1 MAQRYPTLSI
11 VGAGTVGSTLG
22 LALRAKGYPV
32 AAVISRTGP
41 SALALA
47 RALKCSRA
55 STAVADLPA
64 ETELL
69 LLAVPDA
76 AVAQVARE
84 AAALKQLKFRKL
96 FAVHCSGVHSASVLA
111 PLRKKGAAVASMH
124 PVQTF
129 PSRLTPAELRGRLK
143 GIYYGI
149 DGEAL
154 SLRKAENL
162 AADLGGHAVEVP
174 EELRAL
180 YHATCVFAS
189 SYLMVLLNAISELA
203 RALPLKASWTEVFG
217 PLMTASMEHTIRQGA
232 SRSLTGPIVRGDDPT
247 IDAHLAALAEHAPQF
262 LPLYTVAG
270 IEVARVAR
278 KGGQIS
284 EEDVRRLVMKFR
296 QFIKSQPTRKVN
308 S

>member
-1 MAQRYPTLSI
+1 MAQRYPTISI
-11 VGAGTVGSTLG
+11 VGAGTVGTTLG

-32 AAVISRTGP
+32 ASVISRTGP
-41 SALALA
+41 PAVSLA
-47 RALKCSRA
+47 RALKCPRA
-55 STAVADLPA
+55 STSVADLSP
-64 ETELL
+64 ETEVL

-76 AVAQVARE
+76 AVALVAKQ
-84 AAALKQLKFRKL
+84 AAGLKQLKFRKL
-96 FAVHCSGVHSASVLA
+96 FAVHCSGVHSAAILA
-111 PLRKKGAAVASMH
+111 PLRKKGAAVASLH
-124 PVQTF
+124 PIQTF
-129 PSRLTPAELRGRLK
+129 PAHLTAGALRGRLK

-154 SLRKAENL
+154 ALRKAENL
-162 AADLGGHAVEVP
+162 AADLGGHTVEVP
-174 EELRAL
+174 AELRAV
-180 YHATCVFAS
+180 YHATCVFSS

-203 RALPLKASWTEVFG
+203 RTLPLKASWTEVFG

-247 IDAHLAALAEHAPQF
+247 IDAHLKALAEHAPQF

-284 EEDVRRLVMKFR
+284 DEDVRRLLLKFR
-296 QFIKSQPTRKVN
+296 QFIKTQPTRKVN